1 VRKKRRKS
9 KVSLRKQT
17 EKIRAILKFP
27 KWLGSMRFRSEDE
40 ENFSLDL
47 TPLVDVVFLLL
58 IFFMVSTVFVDFKRQ
73 MDISLPSS
81 KSSLPSKTEEPVKVE
96 LTVDKNIFLNGEKV
110 TLEEFELALS
120 KISLSKNNAAVIRA
134 DKNLPYGNVI
144 KIMGMLQSAKILDIG
159 VAVK

>member
-1 VRKKRRKS
+1 
-9 KVSLRKQT
+9 
-17 EKIRAILKFP
+17 
-27 KWLGSMRFRSEDE
+27 MRFRSEQE

-73 MDISLPSS
+73 MDSES
-81 KSSLPSKTEEPVKVE
+81 EEPVKVE
-96 LTVDKNIFLNGEKV
+96 LTVDKNIFLNGKKV

-120 KISLSKNNAAVIRA
+120 EIRISKNNAAVIRA
-134 DKNLPYGNVI
+134 DKNLPYGHVI

>member
-1 VRKKRRKS
+1 
-9 KVSLRKQT
+9 
-17 EKIRAILKFP
+17 
-27 KWLGSMRFRSEDE
+27 MRFRSEKE
-40 ENFSLDL
+40 ENFSFDL

-81 KSSLPSKTEEPVKVE
+81 KSSVLSEVKEPVNVE
-96 LTVDKNIFLNGEKV
+96 LTVDKQIFLNGEKV
-110 TLEEFELALS
+110 TLEEFESALL
-120 KISLSKNNAAVIRA
+120 KISVSKNNAAVIRA

-144 KIMGMLQSAKILDIG
+144 KIMGILQSAKILDIG

>member
-1 VRKKRRKS
+1 
-9 KVSLRKQT
+9 
-17 EKIRAILKFP
+17 
-27 KWLGSMRFRSEDE
+27 MRFRSEND
-40 ENFSLDL
+40 ENFSFDL

-81 KSSLPSKTEEPVKVE
+81 KSSVPSKIKEPVKVE
-96 LTVDKNIFLNGEKV
+96 LTVDKQIFLNGKKV
-110 TLEEFELALS
+110 TLEEFESALS
-120 KISLSKNNAAVIRA
+120 KISLSKTSSAVIRA

-144 KIMGMLQSAKILDIG
+144 KVMGILQNAKILDIG

>member
-1 VRKKRRKS
+1 
-9 KVSLRKQT
+9 
-17 EKIRAILKFP
+17 
-27 KWLGSMRFRSEDE
+27 MRFRSEND
-40 ENFSLDL
+40 ENFSFDL

-81 KSSLPSKTEEPVKVE
+81 KSSVLSEIREPVKVE
-96 LTVDKNIFLNGEKV
+96 LTVDKQIFLNGEKV
-110 TLEEFELALS
+110 TLEEFESALL
-120 KISLSKNNAAVIRA
+120 KISVSKNNAAVIRA

-144 KIMGMLQSAKILDIG
+144 KIMGILQSAKILDIG

>member
-1 VRKKRRKS
+1 
-9 KVSLRKQT
+9 
-17 EKIRAILKFP
+17 
-27 KWLGSMRFRSEDE
+27 MRFRDENE
-40 ENFSLDL
+40 ENFSFDL

-81 KSSLPSKTEEPVKVE
+81 KSSVPSEVKEPVKVE
-96 LTVDKNIFLNGEKV
+96 LTVDKQIFLNGEKV
-110 TLEEFELALS
+110 TLEEFESALL
-120 KISLSKNNAAVIRA
+120 KISVSKNNAAVIRA

-144 KIMGMLQSAKILDIG
+144 KIMGILQGAKILDIG

>member
-1 VRKKRRKS
+1 
-9 KVSLRKQT
+9 
-17 EKIRAILKFP
+17 
-27 KWLGSMRFRSEDE
+27 MRFRTENE

-73 MDISLPSS
+73 MAISLPSS
-81 KSSLPSKTEEPVKVE
+81 KSSSPSETLEPIKVE
-96 LTVDKNIFLNGEKV
+96 LTVDGQVFLNGEKV
-110 TLEEFELALS
+110 KIEELELALS
-120 KISLSKNNAAVIRA
+120 KIPSSQNNSAIIRA

-144 KIMGMLQSAKILDIG
+144 KVMGILQTAQILDIG

>member
-1 VRKKRRKS
+1 
-9 KVSLRKQT
+9 
-17 EKIRAILKFP
+17 
-27 KWLGSMRFRSEDE
+27 MRFRSEND
-40 ENFSLDL
+40 ENFSFDL

-81 KSSLPSKTEEPVKVE
+81 KSSVPSKIKEPVKVE
-96 LTVDKNIFLNGEKV
+96 LTVDKQVFLNGKKI
-110 TLEEFELALS
+110 TLEEFESALS
-120 KISLSKNNAAVIRA
+120 KIALSKTSAAVIRA

-144 KIMGMLQSAKILDIG
+144 KVMGILQNAKILDIG